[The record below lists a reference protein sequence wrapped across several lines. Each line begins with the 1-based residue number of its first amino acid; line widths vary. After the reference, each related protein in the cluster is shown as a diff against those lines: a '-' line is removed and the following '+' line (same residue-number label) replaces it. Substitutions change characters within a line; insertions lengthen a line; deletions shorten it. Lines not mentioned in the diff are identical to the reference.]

1 MFDTEDDPPESKPLD
16 KVNDAFQ
23 DVVRAIGDR
32 ATDTAKQKI
41 SDATDK
47 LTDIAAGSGNPKGG
61 DEYGAGMF
69 KRAFSGVKK
78 KAKSVLPGGSRD
90 DEG

>member
-1 MFDTEDDPPESKPLD
+1 MFDAKDGAQKSKPLD

-47 LTDIAAGSGNPKGG
+47 LTDIAAGSGNLKGG
-61 DEYGAGMF
+61 DKPGPGRF
-69 KRAFSGVKK
+69 KRAFSGVKN
-78 KAKSVLPGGSRD
+78 KAKSVLPGMSDD